1 MDILDREKRR
11 ACNIIWNAARE
22 YGFDPPFKVYDPDGR
37 ADLYWNSIIGAA
49 RRCYGAETM
58 DALFAAIRDS
68 AQEELYEQMLW
79 LGLENAVYQ
88 REAPVRPA
96 LSALRRRYARS
107 VIARSG
113 PVPAEEVPILL
124 EEMHFRRVMGEE
136 IHLMPREAAMLD
148 ELELSG
154 ELSGEELTERLLAFL
169 KKYYRFT
176 PEEGSGTDGVRRPP
190 LLRRFFRKISGRK
203 PPVRRFGRGYSER
216 STKGSDTGA
225 SASLQRRLSDQS
237 LAQSE
242 ASIRKFVEDYFGQPL
257 LDPSKTAELEHA
269 LCTDAHQLCHLYF
282 ARGEDT
288 WDPTIRG
295 FANARRK
302 EALARMQLN
311 RDAYAA
317 DAARSRESIL
327 RLTARI
333 QNAMLAYL
341 QPETVRSPSGTLDG
355 GRVWRGICLGD
366 NKVFTRMQQT
376 DPGELSV
383 DLLLDGSTSQQE
395 RQTTV
400 AAQGYMI
407 AEALT
412 RCHIPVRVSSFC
424 SISGYTVVTR
434 YRDYLENDRN
444 EKIFNYFT
452 AGCNRDGLA
461 LRALCRG
468 MDDSP
473 CAHKLL
479 ILLSDAQPNDITKM
493 AQDGDFIDYTEENAV
508 QNTAIE
514 VRALTGRGISVI
526 CVFTG
531 EDTDL
536 PAAHTIY
543 GRNFA
548 RIRSLDQFADTVG
561 TLIQNQI
568 RSI

>member
-1 MDILDREKRR
+1 MNIPDREKRR
-11 ACNIIWNAARE
+11 ARNIIWNAARE
-22 YGFDPPFKVYDPDGR
+22 YGFEPPLKVFDPDGR

-49 RRCYGAETM
+49 RRCYGAETV
-58 DALFAAIRDS
+58 DALFDAIRD
-68 AQEELYEQMLW
+68 ADHEEVYEQLLW

-88 REAPVRPA
+88 RETPNRPA
-96 LSALRRRYARS
+96 LPALRRRYARQ

-113 PVPAEEVPILL
+113 PVPTEELPILL
-124 EEMHFRRVMGEE
+124 EEMHFRRVLGEE
-136 IHLMPREAAMLD
+136 VHLMPRERDMLD
-148 ELELSG
+148 ELELPG
-154 ELSGEELTERLLAFL
+154 DLSGEELTERLLAFL
-169 KKYYRFT
+169 GKYYHFT
-176 PEEGSGTDGVRRPP
+176 AGEGVAGARPP
-190 LLRRFFRKISGRK
+190 LLRRFFRRITGRK
-203 PPVRRFGRGYSER
+203 PPVRRFGRGYSEH
-216 STKGSDTGA
+216 TVTGHDAGA
-225 SASLQRRLSDQS
+225 SAAIQRRLSDQS

-242 ASIRKFVEDYFGQPL
+242 ATIRKFVEDYFGEPL
-257 LDPSKTAELEHA
+257 LDPGKTAELEHE

-288 WDPTIRG
+288 WDPSIRG

-317 DAARSRESIL
+317 DAERNRESIL

-333 QNAMLAYL
+333 RNAMLAYL
-341 QPETVRSPSGTLDG
+341 QPETVRSPGGTLDG
-355 GRVWRGICLGD
+355 GRVWRGVYLRDDKI
-366 NKVFTRMQQT
+366 FTRVQQT

-383 DLLLDGSTSQQE
+383 DILLDGSTSQQE
-395 RQTTV
+395 RQTSV

-434 YRDYLENDRN
+434 YRDYHETDRN

-461 LRALCRG
+461 LRALRRG

-473 CAHKLL
+473 CEHKLL

-493 AQDGDFIDYTEENAV
+493 EQDGEFIDYTEGSAV

-514 VRALTGRGISVI
+514 VRGLTGRGVSVI

>member
-1 MDILDREKRR
+1 
-11 ACNIIWNAARE
+11 
-22 YGFDPPFKVYDPDGR
+22 
-37 ADLYWNSIIGAA
+37 
-49 RRCYGAETM
+49 
-58 DALFAAIRDS
+58 
-68 AQEELYEQMLW
+68 
-79 LGLENAVYQ
+79 
-88 REAPVRPA
+88 
-96 LSALRRRYARS
+96 
-107 VIARSG
+107 
-113 PVPAEEVPILL
+113 
-124 EEMHFRRVMGEE
+124 
-136 IHLMPREAAMLD
+136 MLD
-148 ELELSG
+148 ELELPG
-154 ELSGEELTERLLAFL
+154 DLSGEELTERLLAFL
-169 KKYYRFT
+169 GKYYHFT
-176 PEEGSGTDGVRRPP
+176 AGEGEAGARPP
-190 LLRRFFRKISGRK
+190 LLRRFFRRITGRK
-203 PPVRRFGRGYSER
+203 PPVRRFGRGYSEH
-216 STKGSDTGA
+216 TVTGHDAGA
-225 SASLQRRLSDQS
+225 SAAIQRRLSDQS

-242 ASIRKFVEDYFGQPL
+242 ATIRKFVEDYFGQPL
-257 LDPSKTAELEHA
+257 LDPGKTAELEHE

-288 WDPTIRG
+288 WDPSIRG

-317 DAARSRESIL
+317 DAERNRESIL

-333 QNAMLAYL
+333 RNAMLAYL
-341 QPETVRSPSGTLDG
+341 QPETVRSPGGTLDG
-355 GRVWRGICLGD
+355 GRVWRGVYLRDDKI
-366 NKVFTRMQQT
+366 FTRVQQT

-383 DLLLDGSTSQQE
+383 DILLDGSTSQQE
-395 RQTTV
+395 RQTSV

-434 YRDYLENDRN
+434 YRDYHETDRN

-461 LRALCRG
+461 LRALRRG

-473 CAHKLL
+473 CEHKLL

-493 AQDGDFIDYTEENAV
+493 EQDGEFIDYTEGSAV

-514 VRALTGRGISVI
+514 VRGLTGRGVSVI